1 MPLFKSCPSP
11 SNFESQEA
19 NKKVRTWNT
28 QKTKDPS
35 QGSRSRPPWLVFSA
49 ESWLLQLQAACA
61 CMCHDKIM
69 DEKRVGDGHQSIHR
83 GLYIYVHWKDSHYG
97 MEDHTWYDY
106 FFTMACYFWNCLL
119 FHVYLEDMYVCPGNF
134 AARLWKGERNP
145 LTANFWDAAFISKY
159 QNQSKHKIH
168 KIVHYT

>member
-83 GLYIYVHWKDSHYG
+83 GLYIYICPLEGFPLWDGGPYLIWLFFHHG
-97 MEDHTWYDY
+97 MLFLKLSSFSRLFRGYVRLPGQFCCQALERRKESADRE
-106 FFTMACYFWNCLL
+106 LL
-119 FHVYLEDMYVCPGNF
+119 RRSLYINIP
-134 AARLWKGERNP
+134 K
-145 LTANFWDAAFISKY
+145 SK
-159 QNQSKHKIH
+159 
-168 KIVHYT
+168 